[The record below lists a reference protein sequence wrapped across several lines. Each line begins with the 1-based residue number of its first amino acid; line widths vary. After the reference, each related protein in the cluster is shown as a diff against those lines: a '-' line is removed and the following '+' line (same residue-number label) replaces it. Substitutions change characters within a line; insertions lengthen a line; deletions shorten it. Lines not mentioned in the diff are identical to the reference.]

1 MNQQPARPEPSLLP
15 DYASLENTPF
25 TFRVID
31 LKQYSYCPRVLYYHT
46 VLPQVRPITYKMAE
60 GICEHQRAEAKEKR
74 RNLRTYGLTEGQ
86 RYFNVALYSPNLNLS
101 GEVDMVIDTGHEV
114 IPVDYKNARRE
125 RPHYRL
131 QLMAYGRLLQLSSP
145 KEPAVVKR
153 GFLYLIPLRRAIE
166 VRFTPQLGR
175 RLEGALRQMQA
186 IAGEQQ
192 MPPPARRVAQCVD
205 CEFRRF
211 CNDVL

>member
-1 MNQQPARPEPSLLP
+1 MNQQPARPDPSRP
-15 DYASLENTPF
+15 SEYAFSENTPF

-31 LKQYSYCPRVLYYHT
+31 LKQYVYCPRVFYYQT
-46 VLPQVRPITYKMAE
+46 VLPQVRPVTYKMEE
-60 GICEHQRAEAKEKR
+60 GSLAHQRVEAREKR
-74 RNLRTYGLTEGQ
+74 RNLRTYGLAEGQ
-86 RYFNVALYSPNLNLS
+86 RYFNVALFAPELNLS
-101 GEVDMVIDTGHEV
+101 GEIDMVIDTGSEV

-175 RLEGALRQMQA
+175 RLEDALRQMQA